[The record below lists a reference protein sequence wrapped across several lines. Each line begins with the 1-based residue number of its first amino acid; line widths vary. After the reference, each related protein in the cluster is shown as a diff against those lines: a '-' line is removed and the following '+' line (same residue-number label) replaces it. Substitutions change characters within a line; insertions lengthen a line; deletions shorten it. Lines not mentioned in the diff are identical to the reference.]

1 MTVSY
6 QVVYWRDIPAQVKVR
21 AGRERRAR
29 GLGERIQQAIDQ
41 VAMRTGAT
49 KSDDYL
55 EEWRSSEWQ
64 EREGELEAVLEAVV
78 GELEGLYSEA
88 RLKALVS
95 SGGRED

>member
-29 GLGERIQQAIDQ
+29 ALGERFQQAIDE

-55 EEWRSSEWQ
+55 C
-64 EREGELEAVLEAVV
+64 
-78 GELEGLYSEA
+78 A
-88 RLKALVS
+88 RPRQP
-95 SGGRED
+95 SGCGPMFLGW